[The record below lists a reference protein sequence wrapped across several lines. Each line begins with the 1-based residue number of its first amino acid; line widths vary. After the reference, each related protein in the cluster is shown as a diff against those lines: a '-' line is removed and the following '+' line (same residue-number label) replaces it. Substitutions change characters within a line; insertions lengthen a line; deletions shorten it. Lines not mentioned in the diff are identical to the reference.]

1 MQRRVSELETD
12 KATSDQRHAGHEARI
27 AEQDKTIAGLG
38 RIIAEA
44 GKDMAGL
51 KADLGRVPGALNEL
65 RESQRAGSQCGD
77 RATVR
82 RQRGGTTRV
91 EETAA

>member
-1 MQRRVSELETD
+1 M
-12 KATSDQRHAGHEARI
+12 
-27 AEQDKTIAGLG
+27 AGLG

-44 GKDMAGL
+44 GKGMAGL
-51 KADLGRVPGALNEL
+51 KADLGRVAGALSEL

-91 EETAA
+91 EGTAAQAAAPAYGVNAETRRRMPIIVPEN

>member
-1 MQRRVSELETD
+1 MQRRVSEPETD
-12 KATSDQRHAGHEARI
+12 KATSDQRHAGYEART
-27 AEQDKTIAGLG
+27 ADQDKAIAGLG

-44 GKDMAGL
+44 GKGMAGL

-65 RESQRAGSQCGD
+65 RESQRAGSPCGD